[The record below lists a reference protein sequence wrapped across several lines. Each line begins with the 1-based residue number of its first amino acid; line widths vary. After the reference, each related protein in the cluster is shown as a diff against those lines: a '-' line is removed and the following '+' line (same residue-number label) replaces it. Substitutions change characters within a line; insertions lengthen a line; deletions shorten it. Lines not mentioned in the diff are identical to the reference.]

1 MPWSHPLFY
10 GFKAAFCLLLTLSF
24 CASDALGQGKTNTIY
39 PGEVWPDNNGNHIQA
54 HGGGITKWKG
64 HYYWYGEDRREGL
77 DPNYRYT
84 SCYRSKDLVNWT
96 HLGYALKV
104 SKPDTILGEWVV
116 ERPKVYYNA
125 KTKKFVMYVHV
136 DGSVK
141 GVSPDPSIIAY
152 HYARVGVA
160 ISDKPEG
167 PFKFI
172 RTFRPLGHE
181 SRDIG
186 QFIDDDG
193 SAYLIFED
201 RPVRGFRIAKLSDDY
216 LDVEKEMCLITERI
230 EGGAIVKYEGLYYVI
245 GSGLTGWNANPN
257 KYATATS
264 LSGPWSEFKDI
275 APPET
280 NTYGSQS
287 SMLVKV
293 QGTKTTSIIF
303 TGDVWKPKTQW
314 DSRYLW
320 MPLEIG
326 DGKLWLPEPAP
337 WTLNIKTGE
346 TKILKKK

>member
-1 MPWSHPLFY
+1 MRKLIHIFLLVSIVTFFYNTSTGQGRTDTIHPLE
-10 GFKAAFCLLLTLSF
+10 
-24 CASDALGQGKTNTIY
+24 I
-39 PGEVWPDNNGNHIQA
+39 WPDDKGNHIQA

-64 HYYWYGEDRREGL
+64 HYYWYGEDRRQGL
-77 DPNYRYT
+77 DTNFRYA
-84 SCYRSKDLVNWT
+84 SCYRSKDLVNWKY
-96 HLGYALKV
+96 LGNALQFT
-104 SKPDTILGEWVV
+104 KPDTILGQWVA

-125 KTKKFVMYVHV
+125 KTKKFVMYIHI

-141 GVSPDPSIIAY
+141 GVSPNPNIVAY

-167 PFKFI
+167 PFKFL

-201 RPVRGFRIAKLSDDY
+201 RPVKGFRIAKLSDDY
-216 LDVEKEMCLITERI
+216 LNVEKEMCLITERI
-230 EGGAIVKYEGLYYVI
+230 EGGAIVKYEGLYYVL

-257 KYATATS
+257 KYATAIS
-264 LSGPWSEFKDI
+264 LSGPWSAFKDI

-293 QGTKTTSIIF
+293 QGTKTTTVIF

-320 MPLEIG
+320 MPLQIG
-326 DGKLWLPEPAP
+326 NGKLWLPPPAP

-346 TKILKKK
+346 AQILKKN